1 MANTSITSVYKKLS
15 YRWQTAR
22 ARRIIC
28 AHAKACMLTPVTPF
42 PICVI
47 AECILHSRST
57 SKGIG
62 IIRRNPKT
70 GSIGARPFGIGV
82 WLVDPRNTP
91 LLHLCYRAEFGRSSY
106 FGYTSIMSVLHPP
119 EKFDAS
125 RLPFKVTQGHQSR
138 HGSNGFERDFLL
150 ALTFGLSYNVPRY
163 SKMLSKIVIF
173 LTQPLITPC
182 RRDSLWN
189 MVRVPVFKNYWLCY
203 QAKNNMFDDIFS
215 CLDTMHKCDRQTDG
229 WRRMADGL
237 RKS

>member
-1 MANTSITSVYKKLS
+1 MC
-15 YRWQTAR
+15 YRR
-22 ARRIIC
+22 
-28 AHAKACMLTPVTPF
+28 M
-42 PICVI
+42 
-47 AECILHSRST
+47 HSRST

-91 LLHLCYRAEFGRSSY
+91 GPSPLVLPCRIWSLIIFWLY
-106 FGYTSIMSVLHPP
+106 INMSVLHQP
-119 EKFDAS
+119 EKLDAS
-125 RLPFKVTQGHQSR
+125 RLPFKVNQGHQSR

-229 WRRMADGL
+229 QRDEWPTAYAKVKDRWRW
-237 RKS
+237 